1 MSEEVLFAMKVYRA
15 AFGWGQI
22 FENVYFTID
31 RTVVAR
37 TSSKKVGLLFGLIGA
52 GIDGALQ
59 QREDKKKGELYR
71 KSSLDDI
78 IKDNWNNYAIPNSEI
93 TAVELKKY
101 FRNIKFNIKT
111 SKKYSYKETKWFTGD
126 TWQEAGEVY
135 EHMLRP
141 IFKDRLIVEK

>member
-1 MSEEVLFAMKVYRA
+1 MSEEILFTMKVYRA
-15 AFGWGQI
+15 AFGWGQVY
-22 FENVYFTID
+22 ENLYFTVD
-31 RTVVAR
+31 RTVVAK

-59 QREDKKKGELYR
+59 QRAENKKQELYR

-78 IKDNWNNYAIPNSEI
+78 IKENWDNYEIPNSEI

-101 FRNIKFNIKT
+101 FRNIKFNIKP
-111 SKKYSYKETKWFTGD
+111 SKKYEHKKTKWFTGD
-126 TWQEAGEVY
+126 TWQEAGETY

-141 IFKDRLIVEK
+141 IFKDKLIVEK